1 MPGEVY
7 RVPPIWVAARRSTD
21 VVAVPDEDVSAAVR
35 YIRDYACQGIDV
47 GDLVTAVNISRSM
60 LERKFKKFLNC
71 TPHDLIVRTR
81 LRRAQELL
89 IQTDLTIENVATL
102 SGFSSAEYMSSV
114 FHRFMGQAPRDFRKA
129 YRGKSG

>member
-1 MPGEVY
+1 VIGQHNDETICEFCDPLLSSVIPNPRLAGYLAASLLDRMLKGERVPGEVY

-81 LRRAQELL
+81 
-89 IQTDLTIENVATL
+89 
-102 SGFSSAEYMSSV
+102 
-114 FHRFMGQAPRDFRKA
+114 
-129 YRGKSG
+129 